1 MELFFQ
7 YLKQRRPWIGVGIL
21 FAGIFGLVF
30 YLYRLPLEAVLY
42 PTVLCGVLGLGLL
55 IRDFQRVRQKYRQLS
70 GVRTMADAMV
80 GLPPAEG
87 LEEAAYQQI
96 VRLLC
101 QEQNDLRTAT
111 GKRYQDMVDYY
122 TIWAHQIKTPI
133 ASMDLTLQGEDSPLS
148 RKLSGEL
155 LRIGQYVQM
164 VLMFLR
170 LDGDTT
176 DYVFREQALDP
187 IVRQAVFLSEFFHIP
202 GNRPLGMIFFVMLF
216 QPVTDL
222 CCRKRRIFPEPG
234 DDPVPVG
241 IQIPDAD
248 DFPGIMLVLIHIHIP
263 IPFYGLAVNTQ
274 SIGNGTLGKA
284 CLPHLLNLAV
294 HVIPLHFVTAFPLE
308 YSHCTR
314 ERARY

>member
-1 MELFFQ
+1 M
-7 YLKQRRPWIGVGIL
+7 
-21 FAGIFGLVF
+21 
-30 YLYRLPLEAVLY
+30 LY

-187 IVRQAVFLSEFFHIP
+187 IVRQAVKKFSGDFI
-202 GNRPLGMIFFVMLF
+202 
-216 QPVTDL
+216 T
-222 CCRKRRIFPEPG
+222 RKLR
-234 DDPVPVG
+234 
-241 IQIPDAD
+241 
-248 DFPGIMLVLIHIHIP
+248 LV
-263 IPFYGLAVNTQ
+263 YT
-274 SIGNGTLGKA
+274 
-284 CLPHLLNLAV
+284 
-294 HVIPLHFVTAFPLE
+294 PLE
-308 YSHCTR
+308 V
-314 ERARY
+314 RAVTGEKWLSFVIEQVLSNALKYTPSGTITIDLSQRTLEVE